1 MMMDERR
8 FGPAKSFIL
17 AGTAAGFDMSTQ
29 EGLHAFQQQWNEQRA
44 LPRLSTSNKK
54 TDAAK
59 KRKAKMA
66 KLSRRKNR
74 RKR

>member
-17 AGTAAGFDMSTQ
+17 AGTAAGFDMST
-29 EGLHAFQQQWNEQRA
+29 EDGMREFQQQWNERRIE
-44 LPRLSTSNKK
+44 PRRSTSNK
-54 TDAAK
+54 TMDVAK
-59 KRKAKMA
+59 KRQAKMA

-74 RKR
+74 RRT